1 MGTPQSGIFVEGAS
15 FHHFLEYDVSAA
27 RQDAVV
33 AVQAALGVAAG
44 SKVNVVVA
52 IGPALWNALS
62 TGAGPDD
69 LRPFTSIDGDGH
81 SAPATQRDVLIW
93 VHGDRHDD
101 VLDTALDIHRAVTP
115 VGTLALD
122 ERGFVYHDLRD
133 MTGFIDGTANPKGD
147 DRATAALVPEGRA
160 GAGGAYVL
168 TQKWVHDLDAF
179 RALSVSEQERV
190 IGRTKPDSV
199 ELTGDAMPPDSH
211 VSRTDV
217 KVDGVAYKMYRRS
230 APIGTVSE
238 HGLYFLAFAC
248 DPIRFDVSLQRMFGT
263 SGDGVHDRLIEF
275 SKPVTGA
282 YWFAPSREDLAA
294 IGGKM

>member
-15 FHHFLEYDVSAA
+15 FHHFLEYDVTAS
-27 RQDAVV
+27 RQDAAA
-33 AVQAALGVAAG
+33 AVRAVLDVAAG
-44 SKVNVVVA
+44 SKVNVVIA
-52 IGPALWNALS
+52 FGPALWGSLCP
-62 TGAGPDD
+62 GAGPDA
-69 LRPFTSIDGDGH
+69 LRPFSPIDGKGRA
-81 SAPATQRDVLIW
+81 APANQRDLFVW
-93 VHGDRHDD
+93 VHGDHHDD
-101 VLDTALDIHRAVTP
+101 VLDTALDVHRALAA

-122 ERGFVYHDLRD
+122 ERGFVYHDSRD
-133 MTGFIDGTANPKGD
+133 MTGFVDGTANPKGD

-168 TQKWVHDLDAF
+168 TQKWVHDLDSF
-179 RALSVSEQERV
+179 RALPVSEQECV

-199 ELTGDAMPPDSH
+199 ELTGAAMPPDSH

-248 DPIRFDVSLQRMFGT
+248 DPIRFDVSLQRMFGVA
-263 SGDGVHDRLIEF
+263 GDGVHDRLTEF
-275 SKPVTGA
+275 SKAVTGA

-294 IGGKM
+294 IGG

>member
-1 MGTPQSGIFVEGAS
+1 MGTPQSGIFVEGGS
-15 FHHFLEYDVSAA
+15 FHHFLEYDVSVSPK
-27 RQDAVV
+27 DATA
-33 AVQAALGVAAG
+33 AVQAAIGVAAG
-44 SKVNVVVA
+44 AKVNVVIA
-52 IGPALWNALS
+52 FGPVLWDSLCSGEIPAQ
-62 TGAGPDD
+62 
-69 LRPFTSIDGDGH
+69 LRPFPPIDGDGYT
-81 SAPATQRDVLIW
+81 APATQRDVFVW

-101 VLDTALDIHRAVTP
+101 VLDTALDADRALS
-115 VGTLALD
+115 GAGALQLD
-122 ERGFVYHDLRD
+122 ERGFVYHDSRD

-147 DRATAALVPEGRA
+147 DRAAAALIPEGQA

-179 RALSVSEQERV
+179 HALPVTEQERI

-263 SGDGVHDRLIEF
+263 SGDGVHDRIIEF

-294 IGGKM
+294 I